1 MSVPRQVAVE
11 QDDELLFESIADSP
25 FLVRGTAVVDAE
37 CIAVTRAFYFN
48 QPKLVFKF
56 KVIKPEMYCVKKL
69 EMFARNAPQW
79 KGHPPVSSKLWKIAC
94 VALGRVPEK
103 HDRVTKSMFLNK
115 VFQCKV
121 SNSGKGVSAYS
132 VVEMITGIEE

>member
-1 MSVPRQVAVE
+1 VSVPRRAAVE
-11 QDDELLFESIADSP
+11 QDDELLFKAIVDPP
-25 FLVRGTAVVDAE
+25 FLVRGTAVVDAK

-48 QPKLVFKF
+48 QPKLVFQF
-56 KVIKPEMYCVKKL
+56 KVTKPAMYCGKL
-69 EMFARNAPQW
+69 AMFARNAPQW
-79 KGHPPVSSKLWKIAC
+79 KAHPPVSSKLWKIAC
-94 VALGRVPEK
+94 VALGRLLEK
-103 HDRVTKSMFLNK
+103 HGRVTKSMFLNK